1 MTHPPP
7 NTKSVEVQARQP
19 QDDDLAQRMSE
30 IELALELLVGD
41 EATHDWLRPPHYHGP
56 QDWSRDARNK
66 EVAANLQH
74 INDLCRDGEAYR
86 AERQSRASRKPRVRP
101 PDGLRTKAAAAAKLG
116 CSIKTLNG
124 HVDAGEL
131 RYVVIGHGKKRV
143 RRMFADVDLDEFIAN
158 QTRKDSPCPSD
169 ATHARRSGNTTFKSE
184 IIAFSEVRKDD
195 PARSRKSRGCRAR
208 ASEAARR
215 ADRVGE
221 DIAAARRRCWAL
233 LDRACAASRGRT
245 EHVDAAWHR
254 AGISRQG

>member
-86 AERQSRASRKPRVRP
+86 AERQSGAPPSPP
-101 PDGLRTKAAAAAKLG
+101 PDGLLTPAERGTTIEAAAILGLKPRKLQAMSQRGEIPGAAKLG
-116 CSIKTLNG
+116 RQWTYDLAK
-124 HVDAGEL
+124 L
-131 RYVVIGHGKKRV
+131 RRFVEQQEQACQNEKPRP
-143 RRMFADVDLDEFIAN
+143 A
-158 QTRKDSPCPSD
+158 
-169 ATHARRSGNTTFKSE
+169 ATGAEKFSGARFRLKASGSGGRLGQM
-184 IIAFSEVRKDD
+184 IRQSQ
-195 PARSRKSRGCRAR
+195 
-208 ASEAARR
+208 RR
-215 ADRVGE
+215 AAKQAKNV
-221 DIAAARRRCWAL
+221 
-233 LDRACAASRGRT
+233 
-245 EHVDAAWHR
+245 H
-254 AGISRQG
+254 

>member
-86 AERQSRASRKPRVRP
+86 AERQSRAPQSPRRQHKPRKPL
-101 PDGLRTKAAAAAKLG
+101 PDGLKTAAEAAAKLG

-124 HVDAGEL
+124 HIAAGEL
-131 RYVVIGHGKKRV
+131 RYVIIGRGTKRP
-143 RRMFADVDLDEFIAN
+143 RKMLTDADLNEFIAN
-158 QTRKDSPCPSD
+158 QTRKDVPCPS
-169 ATHARRSGNTTFKSE
+169 TRTETVARRISTTTSKC
-184 IIAFSEVRKDD
+184 EVI
-195 PARSRKSRGCRAR
+195 GFT
-208 ASEAARR
+208 ARR
-215 ADRVGE
+215 N
-221 DIAAARRRCWAL
+221 ARR
-233 LDRACAASRGRT
+233 G
-245 EHVDAAWHR
+245 VKPKK
-254 AGISRQG
+254 

>member
-86 AERQSRASRKPRVRP
+86 AERQSRAPRTPP
-101 PDGLRTKAAAAAKLG
+101 PDGLLTPAAAARKLG
-116 CSIKTLNG
+116 CSIKTLNA
-124 HVDAGEL
+124 HVASGALRCVDIGLGRKRRRPRFTDA
-131 RYVVIGHGKKRV
+131 
-143 RRMFADVDLDEFIAN
+143 DLDEFITN
-158 QTRKDSPCPSD
+158 QTRKDSPCLSV
-169 ATHARRSGNTTFKSE
+169 ATRARRSGSTDSKSE
-184 IIAFSEVRKDD
+184 VVSFS
-195 PARSRKSRGCRAR
+195 ALQ
-208 ASEAARR
+208 
-215 ADRVGE
+215 
-221 DIAAARRRCWAL
+221 RRRTGAKPK
-233 LDRACAASRGRT
+233 R
-245 EHVDAAWHR
+245 
-254 AGISRQG
+254 

>member
-86 AERQSRASRKPRVRP
+86 AERQSRAPRTPP
-101 PDGLRTKAAAAAKLG
+101 PDGLRTKAEAAAKLG
-116 CSIKTLNG
+116 CSIKTLNA
-124 HVDAGEL
+124 HVASGALRCVDIGLGRKRRRPRFTDA
-131 RYVVIGHGKKRV
+131 
-143 RRMFADVDLDEFIAN
+143 DLDEFITN
-158 QTRKDSPCPSD
+158 QTRKDSPCLSV
-169 ATHARRSGNTTFKSE
+169 ATRARRSGSTDSKSE
-184 IIAFSEVRKDD
+184 VVSFS
-195 PARSRKSRGCRAR
+195 ALQ
-208 ASEAARR
+208 
-215 ADRVGE
+215 
-221 DIAAARRRCWAL
+221 RRRTGAKPK
-233 LDRACAASRGRT
+233 R
-245 EHVDAAWHR
+245 
-254 AGISRQG
+254 